1 MEGSED
7 TGWVLLNATGA
18 NPINGTQ
25 ASDEWKLN
33 FAPGAILENASMEIR
48 VDGSDGVSIQQPLLI
63 SLTPD
68 RLFLTGEIMDGSEKL
83 SVSTV
88 QSAPRPTWT

>member
-1 MEGSED
+1 MNKLNRAVGPAKSGARAVMLVTVMLLASLGPILSSPVVSAHDGINSVTWPMEGSED

-33 FAPGAILENASMEIR
+33 FAP
-48 VDGSDGVSIQQPLLI
+48 
-63 SLTPD
+63 
-68 RLFLTGEIMDGSEKL
+68 
-83 SVSTV
+83 
-88 QSAPRPTWT
+88 